1 MASASTAT
9 LLVASTCLLTAQA
22 FAAGPLAC
30 TALDS
35 RAVSLVGQGHCVDS
49 RNLTANAYTCTAEP
63 CTPMQD
69 PDTCELVCLGTRGC
83 TGFELVNTSASGL
96 GNNCRV
102 FSSVVPD
109 LGAGLWPWR
118 VENGTQN
125 GRGSGFVVVSG
136 DGSED
141 ACCYKVSYPL
151 PNVNDNPV
159 PIPPLQS
166 EAQKA
171 IFANR
176 SSLAAAASAEALPAL
191 ESLIDFCANY
201 STNGGASHLFDAASC
216 PGMADVT
223 QNGTLKPWPNASEI
237 LARFSQELRV
247 AEYGHGYHTLTSN
260 PNISNVF
267 NPAYEFLLNL
277 WEPAMFRVPMNAEL
291 KSLARARQTQLSTKE
306 IDLLGMSS
314 EDVIQTQVFGCAK
327 FTGPGNRPA
336 DFFEANDRIVYTAL
350 NYQRIPLAN
359 TEYFGFFDA
368 VIRPATL
375 WETVLFTPTDS
386 AKYWVQLPDNCT
398 VWPGCTAGTIEHY
411 YHILLSW
418 MALTGQPTYP
428 PQHIGPNCAAQM
440 DMIRK
445 QVCWRPP
452 SRDTPNPPVS
462 KIGSGD
468 GTYWEADILGTVR

>member
-237 LARFSQELRV
+237 LARFSQEARCMSQFVATPFFVPTGDRWSMALLVVLPALAPSRRV
-247 AEYGHGYHTLTSN
+247 WSW
-260 PNISNVF
+260 ISH
-267 NPAYEFLLNL
+267 AYI
-277 WEPAMFRVPMNAEL
+277 EPEHL
-291 KSLARARQTQLSTKE
+291 
-306 IDLLGMSS
+306 
-314 EDVIQTQVFGCAK
+314 
-327 FTGPGNRPA
+327 
-336 DFFEANDRIVYTAL
+336 
-350 NYQRIPLAN
+350 QRIQSS
-359 TEYFGFFDA
+359 
-368 VIRPATL
+368 IR
-375 WETVLFTPTDS
+375 VS
-386 AKYWVQLPDNCT
+386 AKPM
-398 VWPGCTAGTIEHY
+398 GAGHV
-411 YHILLSW
+411 
-418 MALTGQPTYP
+418 P
-428 PQHIGPNCAAQM
+428 
-440 DMIRK
+440 R
-445 QVCWRPP
+445 
-452 SRDTPNPPVS
+452 
-462 KIGSGD
+462 
-468 GTYWEADILGTVR
+468 ADEC